1 MKLFSSVHSVISM
14 LFRRSR
20 VELEMDEELCTHIA
34 NRAEDLMRSGLPR
47 TEAERRARIEF
58 GGYQKYKEEI
68 RESLGAHFIETLL
81 QDIRYAFRMLRK
93 SPGFS
98 AVAVLTL
105 ALGIGA
111 STAVFSLVNA
121 VLLKPLPYPHAE
133 RIVFPW
139 RQTPPGLNLGFD
151 KVPWGR
157 PAFLRMSRELTT
169 FSALGAFQS
178 DSFNLTGSGQ
188 PLRLDALRA
197 SAGFFPALG
206 VSPFLGRTF
215 TDGEDQPGHERE
227 VILNNGLWRSR
238 FAASLSILGQT
249 IELNGAPYT
258 VIGVMPAGFSFPR
271 ANEMPGGFTFAP
283 EVQIWVPLALNRGPL
298 IPAESDELAVVGRL
312 KAGVSIA
319 QAQTDMDLVSKS
331 IESLYPPAGKGWFNG
346 KITPLKSQI
355 AGDTIRPLLL
365 LLAAVGV
372 VLLIA
377 CSNVGSLL
385 LSRALARRR
394 ELTVRAALG
403 AGKSRLIR
411 QLLTEAVVLSA
422 GGGLLGVLFAEAA
435 VRLVKL
441 LGPSSI
447 PRLAETNLDFRV
459 LAFALAITLLTGI
472 VFGIGPAF
480 GATRVSL
487 FDSLKEGA
495 RRSGSSVA
503 ARSSRNFVLVSQIA
517 LTLVLLV
524 AAGLLSRSFHR
535 LLAVDPGFHPDQV
548 LTFQVSLPPA
558 KYSDQS
564 RIASLYHQALQQL
577 SALPGV
583 ESAGLTETVP
593 LSGATESTGIRIPG
607 LPANFR
613 GVRFADY
620 TIASPGYFAAVG
632 TPILRGRAFLDSD
645 TANSQPVTVISA
657 AMAKKFWPNEDPIG
671 KQVGPGSPMYPLAT
685 IVGVAADVKRLSLRE
700 SPTPEMYVLY
710 NQKVWPS
717 LLTMN
722 FVIRTAQN
730 PASIVL
736 SARDAI
742 RSLDPALPISGV
754 NTLDAVFSA
763 SVIAPR
769 FSMLLLDGFGALA
782 ALLAAIG
789 MYGVISYSVVRRTQ
803 EIGIRMALGAQRR
816 TVLRM
821 VLSQGVRLA
830 AFGIVFGLAAA
841 FGAARL
847 MASFLFGVAATD
859 PLTFI
864 SLPLLLLAVV
874 LLACYIPARRAM
886 KVDPMVAL
894 RYE

>member
-20 VELEMDEELCTHIA
+20 VELEMDEELRTHIA

-151 KVPWGR
+151 KVPWGP

-283 EVQIWVPLALNRGPL
+283 QVQIWVPLALNRGPL
-298 IPAESDELAVVGRL
+298 IPAEPDELAVVGRL
-312 KAGVSIA
+312 KPGVSIA

-331 IESLYPPAGKGWFNG
+331 IESLYPPAGKGWFNS
-346 KITPLKSQI
+346 KITPLKAQI

-422 GGGLLGVLFAEAA
+422 GG
-435 VRLVKL
+435 
-441 LGPSSI
+441 
-447 PRLAETNLDFRV
+447 
-459 LAFALAITLLTGI
+459 
-472 VFGIGPAF
+472 
-480 GATRVSL
+480 
-487 FDSLKEGA
+487 
-495 RRSGSSVA
+495 
-503 ARSSRNFVLVSQIA
+503 
-517 LTLVLLV
+517 
-524 AAGLLSRSFHR
+524 
-535 LLAVDPGFHPDQV
+535 
-548 LTFQVSLPPA
+548 
-558 KYSDQS
+558 
-564 RIASLYHQALQQL
+564 
-577 SALPGV
+577 
-583 ESAGLTETVP
+583 
-593 LSGATESTGIRIPG
+593 
-607 LPANFR
+607 
-613 GVRFADY
+613 
-620 TIASPGYFAAVG
+620 
-632 TPILRGRAFLDSD
+632 
-645 TANSQPVTVISA
+645 
-657 AMAKKFWPNEDPIG
+657 
-671 KQVGPGSPMYPLAT
+671 
-685 IVGVAADVKRLSLRE
+685 
-700 SPTPEMYVLY
+700 
-710 NQKVWPS
+710 
-717 LLTMN
+717 
-722 FVIRTAQN
+722 
-730 PASIVL
+730 
-736 SARDAI
+736 
-742 RSLDPALPISGV
+742 
-754 NTLDAVFSA
+754 
-763 SVIAPR
+763 
-769 FSMLLLDGFGALA
+769 
-782 ALLAAIG
+782 
-789 MYGVISYSVVRRTQ
+789 
-803 EIGIRMALGAQRR
+803 
-816 TVLRM
+816 
-821 VLSQGVRLA
+821 
-830 AFGIVFGLAAA
+830 
-841 FGAARL
+841 
-847 MASFLFGVAATD
+847 
-859 PLTFI
+859 
-864 SLPLLLLAVV
+864 
-874 LLACYIPARRAM
+874 
-886 KVDPMVAL
+886 
-894 RYE
+894 